1 MNARIEQIEKDNIET
16 KGLQV
21 SDKLESF
28 HDSFRSGLSPEN
40 GKFVMA
46 AGSLIEQSI
55 RKNFDVQDKAITP
68 EIMSGAVNTVKNMY
82 SGIDVDGRKSLGLK
96 EISSWKINDACREA
110 NINQHAGFA
119 AEVISTEKENFYA
132 KLHNTGDV
140 TFRADDL
147 PSHLR
152 EQLSSKGIEI
162 AAKNDQYVDK
172 VRFKSDGKIEKVQT
186 KFVGKDA
193 SSCLDK
199 LMSKKY
205 EKYITSDKVD
215 KIEIPNEYY
224 DEVKD
229 QIKARR
235 AKLSENHTYVKYND
249 MKKVPT
255 EKTERKIK
263 QLNQLDKKLEKS
275 CVTKEDA
282 LYSTEHPKLYAAKQL
297 NNKDFLIQM
306 NKNSLKSSAET
317 ALFTAAV
324 SGVSNYEK
332 YKSGEITGT
341 EAVKNVVKDSAIA
354 GGIQYGTEVVTQLT
368 GGSSVPKQLVTM
380 VVESHDDIYDY
391 SEGKIDEG
399 ELAYNLGENAATAIG
414 GIVGGKVGSIA
425 GEGGKQIGEFVGSQ
439 AAREGYKATV
449 YFVAENADDIK
460 NTAAELGE
468 NILDTANDVKDAAAD
483 KADELKKAAAA
494 KISGVF
500 GDKD

>member
-28 HDSFRSGLSPEN
+28 HDSFRSALSPEN
-40 GKFVMA
+40 GKFVSA
-46 AGSLIEQSI
+46 AGSFIEQSI
-55 RKNFDVQDKAITP
+55 RQNFDVQDKAITP
-68 EIMSGAVNTVKNMY
+68 EIISGAVNTVKNMY
-82 SGIDVDGRKSLGLK
+82 SGIDVDGRKSLGLRD
-96 EISSWKINDACREA
+96 ISKMKINKDYYYSNLC
-110 NINQHAGFA
+110 QHAGFA

-140 TFRADDL
+140 TYRADDL

-172 VRFKSDGKIEKVQT
+172 VRFKSDGTIEKVQT
-186 KFVGKDA
+186 KFVGNDA
-193 SSCLDK
+193 RSCLNK
-199 LMSKKY
+199 LMSEDY
-205 EKYITSDKVD
+205 EKYLEDGKVD
-215 KIEIPNEYY
+215 KIEIPKEFNKELQS
-224 DEVKD
+224 
-229 QIKARR
+229 QIKTDKKALCKQYAKIKDVSEKAADAEKIKKNIDKLDKLKDKVEASNVTKAD
-235 AKLSENHTYVKYND
+235 AKL
-249 MKKVPT
+249 
-255 EKTERKIK
+255 
-263 QLNQLDKKLEKS
+263 
-275 CVTKEDA
+275 A
-282 LYSTEHPKLYAAKQL
+282 TEHPKLYAAKQ
-297 NNKDFLIQM
+297 I
-306 NKNSLKSSAET
+306 NSHSMRQGAKT
-317 ALFTAAV
+317 AAFTAAV

-368 GGSSVPKQLVTM
+368 GGSSVPGAVITM
-380 VVESHDDIYDY
+380 GVESYGDVKGYIDGDI
-391 SEGKIDEG
+391 SG
-399 ELAYNLGENAATAIG
+399 EQLAYNLGENAASIIG
-414 GIVGGKVGSIA
+414 GAVGGTVGSAA
-425 GEGGKQIGEFVGSQ
+425 GPVGSFVGAGVGSK

-449 YFVAENADDIK
+449 DFVAENADDIK

-500 GDKD
+500 GD

>member
-40 GKFVMA
+40 GKYVMA

-55 RKNFDVQDKAITP
+55 RQNFDVQDKAITP

-140 TFRADDL
+140 TYRADDL

-172 VRFKSDGKIEKVQT
+172 VRFKSDGTIEKVQT
-186 KFVGKDA
+186 KFVGNDA
-193 SSCLDK
+193 RSCLKK
-199 LMSKKY
+199 LMSEDY
-205 EKYITSDKVD
+205 EKYLEDGKVD
-215 KIEIPNEYY
+215 KIEIPKEFNKELQS
-224 DEVKD
+224 
-229 QIKARR
+229 QIKTDKKAFCKQYAKIKDVSEKAADAEKIKKNIDKLDKLKDKVEASNVTKAD
-235 AKLSENHTYVKYND
+235 AKL
-249 MKKVPT
+249 
-255 EKTERKIK
+255 
-263 QLNQLDKKLEKS
+263 
-275 CVTKEDA
+275 A
-282 LYSTEHPKLYAAKQL
+282 TEHPKLYAAKQ
-297 NNKDFLIQM
+297 I
-306 NKNSLKSSAET
+306 NSHSLRQGAKT
-317 ALFTAAV
+317 AAFTAAV

-341 EAVKNVVKDSAIA
+341 EAVKNVVKDSTIA
-354 GGIQYGTEVVTQLT
+354 YGTEVVTQIT

-380 VVESHDDIYDY
+380 IVESYDDINDY
-391 SEGKIDEG
+391 SEGEIDEG

-414 GIVGGKVGSIA
+414 GIVGGKVGSIV
-425 GEGGKQIGEFVGSQ
+425 GESGEQIGSQ
-439 AAREGYKATV
+439 VAREGYKAAV
-449 YFVAENADDIK
+449 DFVAENADDIK

-483 KADELKKAAAA
+483 KADELKKATTA

-500 GDKD
+500 WD

>member
-1 MNARIEQIEKDNIET
+1 MYIQQIPIYRN
-16 KGLQV
+16 L
-21 SDKLESF
+21 
-28 HDSFRSGLSPEN
+28 
-40 GKFVMA
+40 
-46 AGSLIEQSI
+46 SI
-55 RKNFDVQDKAITP
+55 RQNFDVQDKAITP
-68 EIMSGAVNTVKNMY
+68 EIISGAVNTVKNMY
-82 SGIDVDGRKSLGLK
+82 SGIDIDGKKSLGLRD
-96 EISSWKINDACREA
+96 ISKMKINKDYYYSNLC
-110 NINQHAGFA
+110 QHAGFA

-140 TFRADDL
+140 TYRADDL

-172 VRFKSDGKIEKVQT
+172 VRFKSDGTIEKVQT

-193 SSCLDK
+193 RSCLNK
-199 LMSKKY
+199 LMSEDY
-205 EKYITSDKVD
+205 EKYLEDGKVD
-215 KIEIPNEYY
+215 KIEIPKEFNKELQS
-224 DEVKD
+224 
-229 QIKARR
+229 QIKTDKKALCKQYAKIKDVSEKAADAEKIKKNIDKLDKLKYKVEASNVTKAD
-235 AKLSENHTYVKYND
+235 AKL
-249 MKKVPT
+249 
-255 EKTERKIK
+255 
-263 QLNQLDKKLEKS
+263 
-275 CVTKEDA
+275 A
-282 LYSTEHPKLYAAKQL
+282 TEHPKLYAAKQ
-297 NNKDFLIQM
+297 I
-306 NKNSLKSSAET
+306 NSHSLRQGAKT
-317 ALFTAAV
+317 AAFTAAV

-354 GGIQYGTEVVTQLT
+354 GGIAYGTEVVTQIT

-449 YFVAENADDIK
+449 DFVAENADDIK

-500 GDKD
+500 GD

>member
-55 RKNFDVQDKAITP
+55 RQNFDVHDKAITP

-82 SGIDVDGRKSLGLK
+82 SGIDVDGRKSLGLRD
-96 EISSWKINDACREA
+96 ISKMKINKDYYYSNLC
-110 NINQHAGFA
+110 QHAGFA

-140 TFRADDL
+140 TYRADDL

-172 VRFKSDGKIEKVQT
+172 VRFKSDGTIEKVQT

-205 EKYITSDKVD
+205 EKYINSDKVD

-282 LYSTEHPKLYAAKQL
+282 LYSTEHPKLYTAKQL

-306 NKNSLKSSAET
+306 NKNALKSSAET
-317 ALFTAAV
+317 ALFTAAI

-332 YKSGEITGT
+332 YKDGKITGA
-341 EAVKNVVKDSAIA
+341 EAVENVVKDSAFA
-354 GGIQYGTEVVTQLT
+354 GGIQYGTEVVTQIT
-368 GGSSVPKQLVTM
+368 GGSSVPGAVITM
-380 VVESHDDIYDY
+380 GVESYGDVKGYIDGDI
-391 SEGKIDEG
+391 SG
-399 ELAYNLGENAATAIG
+399 EQLAYNLGENAASIIG
-414 GIVGGKVGSIA
+414 GAVGGTVGSAA
-425 GEGGKQIGEFVGSQ
+425 GPVGSFVGAGVGSK

-449 YFVAENADDIK
+449 DFVAENTDDIK

-468 NILDTANDVKDAAAD
+468 NIIDTANDVKDAAAD

-500 GDKD
+500 GD

>member
-1 MNARIEQIEKDNIET
+1 MYIQQI
-16 KGLQV
+16 
-21 SDKLESF
+21 
-28 HDSFRSGLSPEN
+28 
-40 GKFVMA
+40 
-46 AGSLIEQSI
+46 LIYQNLSI
-55 RKNFDVQDKAITP
+55 RQNFDVQDKAITP
-68 EIMSGAVNTVKNMY
+68 EIISGAVNTVKNMY
-82 SGIDVDGRKSLGLK
+82 SGIDIDGKKSLGLRD
-96 EISSWKINDACREA
+96 ISKMKINKDYYYSNLC
-110 NINQHAGFA
+110 QHAGFA

-140 TFRADDL
+140 TYRADDL

-172 VRFKSDGKIEKVQT
+172 VRFKSDGTIEKVQT

-193 SSCLDK
+193 RSCLNK
-199 LMSKKY
+199 LMSEDY
-205 EKYITSDKVD
+205 EKYLEDGKVD
-215 KIEIPNEYY
+215 KIEIPKEFNKELQS
-224 DEVKD
+224 
-229 QIKARR
+229 QIKTDKKALCKQYAKIKDVSEKAADAEKIKKNIDKLDKLKYKVEASNVTKAD
-235 AKLSENHTYVKYND
+235 AKL
-249 MKKVPT
+249 
-255 EKTERKIK
+255 
-263 QLNQLDKKLEKS
+263 
-275 CVTKEDA
+275 A
-282 LYSTEHPKLYAAKQL
+282 TEHPKLYAAKQ
-297 NNKDFLIQM
+297 I
-306 NKNSLKSSAET
+306 NSHSLRQVAKT
-317 ALFTAAV
+317 AAFTAAV

-391 SEGKIDEG
+391 SEGQIDEG
-399 ELAYNLGENAATAIG
+399 ELAYNLGEHAATAIG
-414 GIVGGKVGSIA
+414 GNVGGKVGSIA

-449 YFVAENADDIK
+449 DFVAENADDIK

-500 GDKD
+500 GD

>member
-40 GKFVMA
+40 GKFVSA
-46 AGSLIEQSI
+46 AGSFIEQSI
-55 RKNFDVQDKAITP
+55 RQNFDVQDKAITP

-82 SGIDVDGRKSLGLK
+82 SGIDVDGRKTLGLK

-140 TFRADDL
+140 TYRADDL

-172 VRFKSDGKIEKVQT
+172 VRFKSDGTIEKVQT

-235 AKLSENHTYVKYND
+235 AKLSENHTHVKYDD

-255 EKTERKIK
+255 ENTERKIQ

-275 CVTKEDA
+275 CVTKGDA
-282 LYSTEHPKLYAAKQL
+282 LYSTEHPKLYAAKQ
-297 NNKDFLIQM
+297 I
-306 NKNSLKSSAET
+306 NSHSLRQGAKT
-317 ALFTAAV
+317 AAFTAAV

-354 GGIQYGTEVVTQLT
+354 GGIAYGTEVVTQIT
-368 GGSSVPKQLVTM
+368 GGSSVPGTVITM
-380 VVESHDDIYDY
+380 GVESYGDVKGYIDGDI
-391 SEGKIDEG
+391 SG
-399 ELAYNLGENAATAIG
+399 EQLAYNLGENAASIIG
-414 GIVGGKVGSIA
+414 GAVGGTVGSVA
-425 GEGGKQIGEFVGSQ
+425 GPVGSF
-439 AAREGYKATV
+439 AGAGVGSKATREGYKAAV
-449 YFVAENADDIK
+449 DFVAENADDIK

-500 GDKD
+500 WD